1 MATEE
6 GSEIHKSKK
15 KNIQRSTV
23 LVSVLCETEWKTD
36 SEQKHIRAEG
46 LYLWH

>member
-1 MATEE
+1 MVTEG

-15 KNIQRSTV
+15 KNIQWSTL

-36 SEQKHIRAEG
+36 RTKAH
-46 LYLWH
+46 